1 MIVIYHNTIQVTQV
15 KKDDA
20 ETLVVHNTNPATV
33 CYELASQFP
42 TQWIVWC
49 HEQCNDYLDHDALQK
64 YLHHKRVMLS
74 HAVQEQ
80 PFLTDRIGYIEENPF
95 IQINKD
101 VCYPTWLM
109 HSIAGAVHAAVLN
122 AVNNQ
127 LQPHKNF
134 DYFLNSLAKNLQAQ
148 GLFCYQVLLLNTSNI
163 ASARHISSKQLFHFV
178 KTHYKTQW
186 TLFLLIAIWIFEKK
200 FLVLPFLQSLFYR
213 KQNIVFDPTKINVQS
228 SKSIATATDIDVI
241 IPTMGRATY
250 LYDVLQDLNTQTVL
264 PKKVIIVEQDGDPT
278 GKTQLGYLNEEQ
290 WQFEIVHHF
299 IHQTGACNA
308 RNIALAETTASWVFF
323 ADDDNRFDKHVLEQA
338 LQYLIMYGALVLTT
352 SYLQK
357 GEQKVFHHSR
367 QWMTFGS
374 GNSFV
379 RGDLARSIPFDTDYE
394 HGYGEDTD
402 YGMQLR
408 NRGIDILYQPAI
420 DLLHLKAPIGGF
432 RKPITMPWHHKDVAP
447 KPSPTVMLYR
457 LRHTT
462 TQQLKGYKL
471 RLFLRQFRAAKT
483 GNIFA
488 FIKQFKTRWNASV
501 KWATYLDN

>member
-15 KKDDA
+15 NKDDA
-20 ETLVVHNTNPATV
+20 ETLIVHNTNPAAV

-49 HEQCNDYLDHDALQK
+49 HENYKDSLDQDALQK
-64 YLHHKRVMLS
+64 HLHHKLVMLS
-74 HAVQEQ
+74 HAVNAQL
-80 PFLTDRIGYIEENPF
+80 FLTDRIGYIEENPF
-95 IQINKD
+95 IQIKKS

-109 HSIAGAVHAAVLN
+109 HSAVGGIHAEVLN
-122 AVNNQ
+122 AIHGQFPTHND
-127 LQPHKNF
+127 F
-134 DYFLNSLAKNLQAQ
+134 DYFLNSVAKHLQAQ
-148 GLFCYQVLLLNTSNI
+148 GLFCYQVPLLNTDSIDVKQANN
-163 ASARHISSKQLFHFV
+163 KQLFRFV
-178 KTHYKTQW
+178 KTHYKAQW
-186 TLFLLIAIWIFEKK
+186 ILFLLIAIWIFEKK
-200 FLVLPFLQSLFYR
+200 FLLLPFLQSLFYP
-213 KQNIVFDPTKINVQS
+213 KQQLDFDPTKINV
-228 SKSIATATDIDVI
+228 KSTKPIATATDIDVI

-264 PKKVIIVEQDGDPT
+264 PKKVIIVEQDADT
-278 GKTQLGYLNEEQ
+278 TSKTQLGYLKEEQ
-290 WQFEIVHHF
+290 WQFEIIHHF

-308 RNIALAETTASWVFF
+308 RNIALADTTAHWVFF
-323 ADDDNRFDKHVLEQA
+323 ADDDNRFDKNVLQDA
-338 LQYLIMYGALVLTT
+338 LDSLNIYGAAVLTT

-357 GEQKVFHHSR
+357 GEQQLFTHSK
-367 QWMTFGS
+367 QWTTFGS

-379 RGDLARSIPFDTDYE
+379 CGDLARSIPFDTAYE

-432 RKPITMPWHHKDVAP
+432 RKPITMPWHDKEIPP

-462 TQQLKGYKL
+462 IQQLKGYKL
-471 RLFLRQFRAAKT
+471 RLFLRQFKAART
-483 GNIFA
+483 WNILAFA
-488 FIKQFKTRWNASV
+488 KQFKARWNASV
-501 KWATYLDN
+501 KWATYLDK